1 MKVRSHDD
9 ATVESFRHTPELAA
23 AYLNDVLVDG
33 DLEEL
38 MIALHRVS
46 SAFGGVGEN
55 AQQAELNAKTLY
67 RTLSPKG
74 NPELRSLIAILKAMG
89 FRLAIEP
96 LAHDDDPHMPA

>member
-1 MKVRSHDD
+1 MKSQSHDD
-9 ATVESFRHTPELAA
+9 TTVESLRHDPELAA

-38 MIALHRVS
+38 MIALRRVS
-46 SAFGGVGEN
+46 SAFGGVGEI

-74 NPELRSLIAILKAMG
+74 NPELRSLTAILKAMG

-96 LAHDDDPHMPA
+96 LAHDDYPHIPA